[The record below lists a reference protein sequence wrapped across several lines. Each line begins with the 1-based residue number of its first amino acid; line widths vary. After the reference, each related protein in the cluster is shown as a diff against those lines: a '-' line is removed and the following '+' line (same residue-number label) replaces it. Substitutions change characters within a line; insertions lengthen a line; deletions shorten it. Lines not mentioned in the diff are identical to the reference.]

1 LDQLLYTV
9 APLLLL
15 AYFSALTGLWAVL
28 VRRSDRRLES
38 AAGVAGL
45 AGAGL
50 YLLWILGVTL
60 HQGQVPVLNPGQLA
74 LFLGGLVW
82 IEQAFVQRRVDQ
94 RLFTLLP
101 LAGVVAL
108 VLVGIAAGSAAAE
121 VPEKLRGL
129 HATVHI
135 TLSLAGVAML
145 LGSGVFGA
153 GQVILHGHLRKRDFD
168 VWFQRLPSLDDLDR
182 LRRLTLGAG
191 WLLVTVSL
199 VSASIWL
206 RVRPADSKVMMS
218 HLHPMILLAVLIT
231 ALLAANRFRWLSA
244 QRLATLSFALSAVVM
259 VLLLVSVVEIFV
271 GRVA

>member
-1 LDQLLYTV
+1 MDQFLYTV

-15 AYFSALTGLWAVL
+15 VYFSALTGLWVVL
-28 VRRSDRRLES
+28 VRRSDKRLEG
-38 AAGVAGL
+38 AAGAAGL
-45 AGAGL
+45 VGAGMWIA
-50 YLLWILGVTL
+50 WILGVTL
-60 HQGQVPVLNPGQLA
+60 HQGQVPVLNLGQLA

-108 VLVGIAAGSAAAE
+108 VLVGLAAGPTAAE

-129 HATVHI
+129 NATVHI
-135 TLSLAGVAML
+135 TLSLAGIAML

-199 VSASIWL
+199 ISASVWL
-206 RVRPADSKVMMS
+206 RVRPSESGVMMS
-218 HLHPMILLAVLIT
+218 HLHPMLLLAVLIT
-231 ALLAANRFRWLSA
+231 ALLAADRFRWLSA
-244 QRLATLSFALSAVVM
+244 QRLASLSFALSAVVM